1 MAQRLNA
8 LDMKTTASPSNFQHG
23 FSLVEILVGLV
34 IGMFG
39 VMIVLQVLS
48 VNEAQKRTS
57 TSGGDAQTSAMVS
70 LAMIERDILS
80 AGFGTPDIDCAIINA
95 YNDTLTP
102 PQFTLSARPLL
113 IQANTPSSGSD
124 QITIGR
130 GSSALGSVP
139 TTVQNNMPNSSSI
152 LRVNYGADFK
162 AGDVVL
168 ISQSPKDCTV
178 VQLTQDGQR
187 TGTGNVSPA
196 IGTQWDLQHN
206 PTSAWN
212 PPGGMNIFPTGG
224 YTTGAIVYNM
234 GQLENVRYYV
244 SNNNLMYQDMTKPA
258 VAGSNPS
265 IVANGVISLKA
276 LYGRD
281 TNSDGYADIFDIT
294 NPTGNRE
301 VVAVRIG
308 ILIQGSQY
316 EKEMVSPASIVLW
329 TSGSTNGPEISLSD
343 EQRHYR
349 YRTYNTIVPLRN
361 ILWNN

>member
-1 MAQRLNA
+1 
-8 LDMKTTASPSNFQHG
+8 MKTTAHTNNFQHG

-39 VMIVLQVLS
+39 ILVVLQVLS

-57 TSGGDAQTSAMVS
+57 TSGGDAQSSAMIS

-80 AGFGTPDIDCAIINA
+80 AGFGAPDIDCAVINA

-113 IQANTPSSGSD
+113 IQVDTPSSGSD

-139 TTVQNNMPNSSSI
+139 TTIQNDMPNSSSI
-152 LRVNYGADFK
+152 LRVNYGATFK
-162 AGDVVL
+162 TGDIVL

-178 VQLTQDGQR
+178 VQLTQDGQK

-206 PTSAWN
+206 PTSSWN
-212 PPGGMNIFPTGG
+212 PPGGQNIFPTGG

-234 GQLENVRYYV
+234 GQLENIRYYV
-244 SNNNLMYQDMTKPA
+244 SNNNLMYQDMTKAA

-265 IVANGVISLKA
+265 IVANGVIALKA

-281 TNSDGYADIFDIT
+281 TNSDGYADVFDT
-294 NPTGNRE
+294 TTPSNNKE

-316 EKEMVSPASIVLW
+316 EKEMVSPASIFLW
-329 TSGSTNGPEISLSD
+329 KSGSTNGPEISLSND
-343 EQRHYR
+343 QRHYR

-361 ILWNN
+361 VLWNN

>member
-1 MAQRLNA
+1 
-8 LDMKTTASPSNFQHG
+8 
-23 FSLVEILVGLV
+23 
-34 IGMFG
+34 
-39 VMIVLQVLS
+39 
-48 VNEAQKRTS
+48 
-57 TSGGDAQTSAMVS
+57 
-70 LAMIERDILS
+70 
-80 AGFGTPDIDCAIINA
+80 
-95 YNDTLTP
+95 
-102 PQFTLSARPLL
+102 
-113 IQANTPSSGSD
+113 
-124 QITIGR
+124 
-130 GSSALGSVP
+130 
-139 TTVQNNMPNSSSI
+139 
-152 LRVNYGADFK
+152 
-162 AGDVVL
+162 
-168 ISQSPKDCTV
+168 
-178 VQLTQDGQR
+178 
-187 TGTGNVSPA
+187 
-196 IGTQWDLQHN
+196 
-206 PTSAWN
+206 
-212 PPGGMNIFPTGG
+212 
-224 YTTGAIVYNM
+224 
-234 GQLENVRYYV
+234 
-244 SNNNLMYQDMTKPA
+244 MTKPA